1 MHLSHYKDWTQWYK
15 FKTIKHK
22 IAYDKKWK
30 KATRNKIKIKDRKL
44 DNTDKKEVMAK
55 IAIQTKSV
63 RIIRT
68 EFYVYWK
75 SAYLIKKFLN
85 LIMRICVFIQRDSI
99 QGSECSY
106 WYLYFFPLQSPYA
119 QLLAAT
125 TLTKVISRS
134 GTMIPIQD
142 RVEIRNYIL
151 NYFATRP
158 KLEPYV
164 QQALMLVSLWS

>member
-1 MHLSHYKDWTQWYK
+1 MLIHSVVYHHND
-15 FKTIKHK
+15 
-22 IAYDKKWK
+22 YDTC
-30 KATRNKIKIKDRKL
+30 TR
-44 DNTDKKEVMAK
+44 
-55 IAIQTKSV
+55 
-63 RIIRT
+63 
-68 EFYVYWK
+68 EFLCDV
-75 SAYLIKKFLN
+75 FL
-85 LIMRICVFIQRDSI
+85 LF
-99 QGSECSY
+99 
-106 WYLYFFPLQSPYA
+106 QSPYA

-164 QQALMLVSLWS
+164 QQALMLVSFLTSYTGEKLNVIQN